1 MIKLQY
7 RIEMWGEGREFYNNK
22 RWNIPINRNKDYHP
36 NATTLTFPVSG
47 MVCKIPENEI
57 NYNPL
62 VVPESLIS
70 LINLTFLQGRNL
82 RFCPDFFISV
92 PNGLCSMFR

>member
-47 MVCKIPENEI
+47 MVCKIRKTRSTTTRWLYRI
-57 NYNPL
+57 L
-62 VVPESLIS
+62 DLA
-70 LINLTFLQGRNL
+70 
-82 RFCPDFFISV
+82 D
-92 PNGLCSMFR
+92 